1 MADFLI
7 QTIDLDKLPNQ
18 AVDYGRGLQ
27 KYMMKEVLSAED
39 IADIACTTPKEIHH
53 LIAGT
58 SDQANALARSL
69 WIRGEIHIESM
80 ILIGS
85 GFPGGYWADKVLAVM

>member
-1 MADFLI
+1 MANFLI
-7 QTIDLDKLPNQ
+7 RKIDLDGIPNQ

-27 KYMMKEVLSAED
+27 KYMMEKVLSVED
-39 IADIACTTPKEIHH
+39 IADIACTTPEEIHR

-69 WIRGEIHIESM
+69 WIRGIIHVESM
-80 ILIGS
+80 ILDGS
-85 GFPGGYWADKVLAVM
+85 GFHWTGKVLAVV